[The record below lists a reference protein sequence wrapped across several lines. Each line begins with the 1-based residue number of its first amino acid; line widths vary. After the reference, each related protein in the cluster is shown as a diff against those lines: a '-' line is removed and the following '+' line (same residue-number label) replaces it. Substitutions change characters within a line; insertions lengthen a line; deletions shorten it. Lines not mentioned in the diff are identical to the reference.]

1 MSVRRDIIEKN
12 TKDLTYMS
20 KMYLVW
26 TEISL
31 DKYSI
36 VYPTNQSNNL
46 GHFQIK
52 VSRRQK
58 RLYYFNFFI
67 PLG

>member
-12 TKDLTYMS
+12 TKDVTYMS

-26 TEISL
+26 TEISW

-36 VYPTNQSNNL
+36 VYIEIEFELTL
-46 GHFQIK
+46 LTYK
-52 VSRRQK
+52 VFCARMCGVS
-58 RLYYFNFFI
+58 FS
-67 PLG
+67 